1 MKIQISLYEF
11 YAMGINSLVQKS
23 PWETGERVS
32 SYYESFVYEQRLL
45 ALALLFLMGEEYV
58 PQSLVKTMP
67 KKYSAQVRNS
77 VNISVFSRA
86 LKHHYR
92 NTPDGDK
99 VAQKL
104 MSQMDSYVDIMR
116 KAQAQQG
123 DPIEAI
129 TLKLLKRVP
138 PRDQK
143 QTDLYQKRVEKIFT
157 YVKELVSK
165 SLSEKYTI
173 V

>member
-11 YAMGINSLVQKS
+11 YAMGINSLIQKS

-58 PQSLVKTMP
+58 PEALVKTMP

-77 VNISVFSRA
+77 VNVSVFTRA
-86 LKHHYR
+86 LKHYYR
-92 NTPDGDK
+92 NTPNGDK

-104 MSQMDSYVDIMR
+104 MSQIESYTTIMR
-116 KAQAQQG
+116 RAQAQNS

-138 PRDQK
+138 PRNQK
-143 QTDLYQKRVEKIFT
+143 QTDLYQKRVEKIFS
-157 YVKELVSK
+157 YVRELVSK
-165 SLSEKYTI
+165 SLSKKYEI